1 MRSYKLA
8 ILTCLTLFITTVVS
22 SKEPELSQVSE
33 PTMIFSFSEYDNSW
47 YFIDTIATNR
57 VSLVTDS
64 MHVCYAFTDSV
75 NLNDINTDD
84 ILSNPNS
91 FLVVSLFCRKS
102 EKNKILDSHNKFLQ
116 QAFDTEVGI
125 DAGRI
130 TYAKK
135 QSLKNGLNKFRLS
148 PNPSY
153 FIYFLVQ
160 GKEIKFISVYDFI
173 WLPSNLLE
181 LDNEAFYK
189 VLIPVWYP
197 EPVRG
202 ILGKETIQSKNK

>member
-1 MRSYKLA
+1 IYASPQNNL
-8 ILTCLTLFITTVVS
+8 CPQENEIT
-22 SKEPELSQVSE
+22 
-33 PTMIFSFSEYDNSW
+33 IRNSFSKYENSW
-47 YFIDTIATNR
+47 YFIDAIATNR

-102 EKNKILDSHNKFLQ
+102 EKNEILDSHNKFLQ